1 MEELLFELLKTFV
14 SVLAAEAL
22 SRAVDALK
30 ERRERRKKAPGKAG
44 KHFRKE
50 P

>member
-22 SRAVDALK
+22 EMLVDALI
-30 ERRERRKKAPGKAG
+30 ERRERRRKAPRKPA